1 MQVTM
6 RSENHVGY
14 VTLSNPPVNAIGQV
28 LRMGLLEAVRWA
40 ERGRLDRV
48 IVSGAGGIFAAGA
61 DAKEFDA
68 APQEPHLPEVLN
80 AIDESFVPWIAAI
93 EGVALGGG
101 AEIAMACRMR
111 IMAPGARIGLPE
123 VTLGVIPGA
132 GGTARLPRL
141 AGLQKAVEMI
151 TTGKPIGAQEACSA
165 GLVHTVEDDPI
176 EAAFL
181 VNSEALGC
189 IVPTWEYHAPAHD
202 ADLFRMARENLQAK
216 MPGQEAP
223 VRALEVIEAGLA
235 LPFHAAL
242 AHERRVFLELKTG
255 SQSKA
260 LRHLFFAQRAAKAP
274 AHLKGSALEVQHAAV
289 VGGGTMG
296 AGIAYALLSSGL
308 QVTILEAD
316 ADGLKRAE
324 DNIGKIIEASLTR
337 GMIDAARA
345 ADLRSRLTLSTQYS
359 QAATAQLAI
368 EAAFEDMA
376 VKQEILGKLDAV
388 LSADAV
394 LATNTSYL
402 DINEMAA
409 PLMDPTRVIGLH
421 FFAPA
426 HIMKLLEIVQG
437 AQSSDRAIATGYALA
452 KRLGKVPVCAG
463 VCDGFIG
470 NRILARY
477 REAAD
482 TVFMDGSTPWEV
494 DDAMVEFGY
503 AMGPYEAQDLS
514 GLDIAYAN
522 RQRQAPT
529 RDPNRRYIPIAD
541 RMIELGKLG
550 RKTSAGWYR
559 YPGGEGKVEDPIV
572 ADLAIEEAH
581 FAGIT
586 RTDYSSQEMR
596 QRIVLAMIN
605 EAADILDAGIAQSAG
620 DIDLVTVFGYGF
632 PRWRG
637 GLMHY
642 ADSLGVETIVAQ
654 LEILAQEDPVAWK
667 VSPLLTPL
675 CGCGSISGRGPA
687 DALSLGALNQ
697 IRMCKGVRWIIKINK
712 NRS

>member
-151 TTGKPIGAQEACSA
+151 TTGKPIGAQAACSV

-337 GMIDAARA
+337 GMIDAAGG

-559 YPGGEGKVEDPIV
+559 YPGGGGKVEDPIV

-667 VSPLLTPL
+667 VSPLLRR
-675 CGCGSISGRGPA
+675 CVDAGR
-687 DALSLGALNQ
+687 SLAEA
-697 IRMCKGVRWIIKINK
+697 RPMR
-712 NRS
+712 

>member
-132 GGTARLPRL
+132 GCTARLPRL
-141 AGLQKAVEMI
+141 VGLQKAVEMI

-274 AHLKGSALEVQHAAV
+274 AHLKGSALELQHAAV

-324 DNIGKIIEASLTR
+324 DNIGKIIEASLSR

-345 ADLRSRLTLSTQYS
+345 EDLRSRLTLSTQYS

-402 DINEMAA
+402 DLNEMAA

-437 AQSSDRAIATGYALA
+437 TQSSDRAIATGYALA
-452 KRLGKVPVCAG
+452 KRLGKVPVRAG

-559 YPGGEGKVEDPIV
+559 YPGGGGKVEDPIV

-581 FAGIT
+581 FSGIT
-586 RTDYSSQEMR
+586 RTDYSGQEIR
-596 QRIVLAMIN
+596 QRLVLAMIN
-605 EAADILDAGIAQSAG
+605 EASDILDAGIAQSAG

-637 GLMHY
+637 GLMRY

-667 VSPLLTPL
+667 VSPLLRR
-675 CGCGSISGRGPA
+675 CVDAGR
-687 DALSLGALNQ
+687 SLAEAQ
-697 IRMCKGVRWIIKINK
+697 PMR
-712 NRS
+712 

>member
-68 APQEPHLPEVLN
+68 VPQEPHLPEVLN

-93 EGVALGGG
+93 DGVALGGG

-151 TTGKPIGAQEACSA
+151 TTGKPIGAQEARSA
-165 GLVHTVEDDPI
+165 GLIHTVEDDPI
-176 EAAFL
+176 EAAFF

-202 ADLFRMARENLQAK
+202 ADLFLMARENLQAK

-223 VRALEVIEAGLA
+223 VRAIEVIEAGLA
-235 LPFHAAL
+235 LPFHAAV

-337 GMIDAARA
+337 GMIDAAGG

-402 DINEMAA
+402 DINEMVA
-409 PLMDPTRVIGLH
+409 PLTDPTRVIGLH

-452 KRLGKVPVCAG
+452 KRLGKVPVRAG

-667 VSPLLTPL
+667 VSPLLRR
-675 CGCGSISGRGPA
+675 CA
-687 DALSLGALNQ
+687 DAGQSLAEA
-697 IRMCKGVRWIIKINK
+697 RPMR
-712 NRS
+712 

>member
-6 RSENHVGY
+6 HSEDHIGY
-14 VTLSNPPVNAIGQV
+14 VTVSNPPVNAIGQAV
-28 LRMGLLEAVRWA
+28 RQGLLEAVRWA
-40 ERGRLDRV
+40 ERNRLDRV
-48 IVSGAGGIFAAGA
+48 IVCGAGGVFAAGA

-68 APQEPHLPEVLN
+68 PPLEPHLPEVLN

-141 AGLQKAVEMI
+141 VGLQKAVEMI
-151 TTGKPIGAQEACSA
+151 TMGKPIGAQEAYSA
-165 GLVHTVEDDPI
+165 GLIHAVEEDPI

-202 ADLFRMARENLQAK
+202 PDLVHMARKKLQAK
-216 MPGQEAP
+216 MAGQEAP
-223 VRALEVIEAGLA
+223 LRALEVIEAGLS
-235 LPFHAAL
+235 LPFHDAL
-242 AHERRVFLELKTG
+242 AQERRAFLQLKTG
-255 SQSKA
+255 PQAKA
-260 LRHLFFAQRAAKAP
+260 LRHIFFAQRAAKAP
-274 AHLKGSALEVQHAAV
+274 EPFKGSAASEVQHAVV

-296 AGIAYALLSSGL
+296 AGIAYALLAAGL
-308 QVTILEAD
+308 HVTILEAD
-316 ADGLKRAE
+316 AAGLQRAE
-324 DNIGKIIEASLTR
+324 DNIGKIIAASLQR

-345 ADLRSRLTLSTQYS
+345 ADHRSRMTLSTQYG
-359 QAATAQLAI
+359 QAATAQVAI

-376 VKQEILGKLDAV
+376 VKHDILAKLEAV
-388 LSADAV
+388 LPADAV

-402 DINEMAA
+402 DVNEMAA
-409 PLMDPTRVIGLH
+409 CLMDPSRLIGLH

-426 HIMKLLEIVQG
+426 HIMKLLEIVR
-437 AQSSDRAIATGYALA
+437 AEKSSDRAIALGYGLA
-452 KRLGKVPVCAG
+452 KRLGKVPVLAG

-494 DDAMVEFGY
+494 DEAMVEFGY

-514 GLDIAYAN
+514 GLDIAHAN

-559 YPGGEGKVEDPIV
+559 YPGGGGKVEDPIV

-581 FAGIT
+581 FAKIS
-586 RTDYSSQEMR
+586 RTDYSGQEIC
-596 QRIVLAMIN
+596 QRLVLAMIN
-605 EAADILDAGIAQSAG
+605 EAADILHAGIAQSAS

-654 LEILAQEDPVAWK
+654 LEVLAQEDPIAWK
-667 VSPLLTPL
+667 VSPLLRS
-675 CGCGSISGRGPA
+675 CAKAGQ
-687 DALSLGALNQ
+687 SLAEA
-697 IRMCKGVRWIIKINK
+697 RPK
-712 NRS
+712 

>member
-141 AGLQKAVEMI
+141 VGLQKAVEMI
-151 TTGKPIGAQEACSA
+151 TTGKPIGAQAACSV

-242 AHERRVFLELKTG
+242 AYERRVFLELKTG

-337 GMIDAARA
+337 GMIDAAGG

-452 KRLGKVPVCAG
+452 KRLGKVPVRAG

-559 YPGGEGKVEDPIV
+559 YPGGGGKVEDPIV

-581 FAGIT
+581 FSGIT

-596 QRIVLAMIN
+596 QRLVLAMIN

-667 VSPLLTPL
+667 VSPLLRR
-675 CGCGSISGRGPA
+675 CA
-687 DALSLGALNQ
+687 DAGQSLAEA
-697 IRMCKGVRWIIKINK
+697 RPMR
-712 NRS
+712 

>member
-132 GGTARLPRL
+132 GCTARLPRL
-141 AGLQKAVEMI
+141 VGLQKAVEMI
-151 TTGKPIGAQEACSA
+151 TTGKPIGAQAACSV

-316 ADGLKRAE
+316 AAGLKRAE

-452 KRLGKVPVCAG
+452 KRLGKVPVRAG

-559 YPGGEGKVEDPIV
+559 YPGGGGKVEDPIV

-581 FAGIT
+581 FSGIT

-596 QRIVLAMIN
+596 QRLVLAMIN

-667 VSPLLTPL
+667 VSPLLRR
-675 CGCGSISGRGPA
+675 CV
-687 DALSLGALNQ
+687 DAGQSLAEAQ
-697 IRMCKGVRWIIKINK
+697 PMR
-712 NRS
+712 

>member
-6 RSENHVGY
+6 RSENHIGY

-189 IVPTWEYHAPAHD
+189 IVPTWEYNAPAHD

-260 LRHLFFAQRAAKAP
+260 LRHLFFALRAAKAP
-274 AHLKGSALEVQHAAV
+274 AHLKGSALELQHAAV

-324 DNIGKIIEASLTR
+324 DNIGKIIEASLSR

-345 ADLRSRLTLSTQYS
+345 EDLRSRLTLSTQYS
-359 QAATAQLAI
+359 KAATAQLAI

-402 DINEMAA
+402 DLNEMAA

-437 AQSSDRAIATGYALA
+437 TQSNDRAIATGYALA
-452 KRLGKVPVCAG
+452 KRLGKVPVRAG

-559 YPGGEGKVEDPIV
+559 YPGGGGKVEDPIV

-581 FAGIT
+581 FAGIA
-586 RTDYSSQEMR
+586 RTDYSGQEIR
-596 QRIVLAMIN
+596 QRLVLAMIN
-605 EAADILDAGIAQSAG
+605 EACDILDAGIAQSAG

-637 GLMHY
+637 GLMRY

-667 VSPLLTPL
+667 VSPLLRR
-675 CGCGSISGRGPA
+675 CVDAGR
-687 DALSLGALNQ
+687 SLAEAQ
-697 IRMCKGVRWIIKINK
+697 PMR
-712 NRS
+712 

>member
-6 RSENHVGY
+6 RSENHIGY

-48 IVSGAGGIFAAGA
+48 IVSGAGGVFAAGA

-141 AGLQKAVEMI
+141 VGLQKAVEMI

-223 VRALEVIEAGLA
+223 VRALAVIEAGLA

-274 AHLKGSALEVQHAAV
+274 AHLKGAALEVQHAVV

-296 AGIAYALLSSGL
+296 AGIAYALVSSGV

-324 DNIGKIIEASLTR
+324 DNIGKIIAASLSR

-345 ADLRSRLTLSTQYS
+345 ADLRSRLTLSTEYS

-402 DINEMAA
+402 DLNEMAA

-437 AQSSDRAIATGYALA
+437 AQSSDRAMATGYALA
-452 KRLGKVPVCAG
+452 KRLGKVPVRAG

-522 RQRQAPT
+522 RQRQAAT
-529 RDPNRRYIPIAD
+529 RDPNRRYVPIAD

-550 RKTSAGWYR
+550 RKTGAGWYR
-559 YPGGEGKVEDPIV
+559 YPGGGGKVEDPIV

-581 FAGIT
+581 FSGIT
-586 RTDYSSQEMR
+586 RTDYSSQEIR
-596 QRIVLAMIN
+596 QRLVLAMIN

-642 ADSLGVETIVAQ
+642 ADSLGVEKIVAQ
-654 LEILAQEDPVAWK
+654 LEILAQEDTVAWK
-667 VSPLLTPL
+667 VSPFLRR
-675 CGCGSISGRGPA
+675 CA
-687 DALSLGALNQ
+687 DAGQSLAEA
-697 IRMCKGVRWIIKINK
+697 RPMR
-712 NRS
+712 

>member
-151 TTGKPIGAQEACSA
+151 TTGKPIGAQAACSV

-316 ADGLKRAE
+316 AAGLKRAE

-376 VKQEILGKLDAV
+376 VKQEILGKLDVV

-559 YPGGEGKVEDPIV
+559 YPGGGGKVEDPIV

-581 FAGIT
+581 FSGIT

-596 QRIVLAMIN
+596 QRLVLAMIN

-654 LEILAQEDPVAWK
+654 LEILAQEDPIAWK
-667 VSPLLTPL
+667 VSPLLSR
-675 CGCGSISGRGPA
+675 CA
-687 DALSLGALNQ
+687 DAGQSLAEA
-697 IRMCKGVRWIIKINK
+697 RPMR
-712 NRS
+712 